1 MAVQLLSHEISD
13 LCLGKP
19 PLRPLPLTATIAD
32 AISLF
37 RRSSGDTSL
46 TVWSSPSLSGEPSI
60 CIGKISVA
68 DVLCFLCRE
77 DNRDHPSLA
86 LSSPVSVLVPPKG
99 GSIVKVL
106 DPSSSILDAVDS
118 ILEGA
123 QGLIVPRRSR
133 NNGSPKQ
140 RSPQKPSVG
149 RQFCWITQEDVIR
162 FFFNSINHFSPTP
175 FNTLQSL
182 DIIEQKTLS
191 VHYNDPALS
200 ALNAICN
207 SPSGQTAVAVVDDE
221 GRLIGEISLYTLAC
235 CDETVAPAIV
245 TLSAGDL
252 MAYIDYGGP
261 PEDLVQLVK
270 ARLEEKKLDGM
281 LELLED
287 DPSTLSL
294 SSCLSSSTSSSSDDE
309 VVTTVKRIR
318 SNSGLFASGTEPI
331 ICHPR
336 SSLIAV
342 MIQALSHRYNHVW
355 VVEEDYSLIGIVTF
369 AGMSKVFRDRVTC
382 FA

>member
-1 MAVQLLSHEISD
+1 MAVQLFSHEISD

-19 PLRPLPLTATIAD
+19 PLRPLSITAKISD
-32 AISLF
+32 ALSFF

-46 TVWSSPSLSGEPSI
+46 TVWSSSSLSGEASK
-60 CIGKISVA
+60 CVGKISVV

-77 DNRDHPSLA
+77 DNISSPFLA
-86 LSSPVSVLVPPKG
+86 LSSPVSVLLPPE
-99 GSIVKVL
+99 GSTIVKLL

-133 NNGSPKQ
+133 NSSSTKQ
-140 RSPQKPSVG
+140 KPQKPPVG
-149 RQFCWITQEDVIR
+149 RQYCWITQEDVIR
-162 FFFNSINHFSPTP
+162 FFFNSINHFSPVP
-175 FNTLQSL
+175 FNSLQSL
-182 DIIEQKTLS
+182 NIIEEKILS

-200 ALNAICN
+200 ALAEICN
-207 SPSGQTAVAVVDDE
+207 SPSGQTAVAVVDDQ
-221 GRLIGEISLYTLAC
+221 GRLVGEISLYTLAC
-235 CDETVAPAIV
+235 CDETVAPAV
-245 TLSAGDL
+245 ATLSAGDL

-270 ARLEEKKLDGM
+270 TRLEERKLDQM

-287 DPSTLSL
+287 DHSTSST
-294 SSCLSSSTSSSSDDE
+294 SSCLSSSPSSSSDDE
-309 VVTTVKRIR
+309 VTVKRSR
-318 SNSGLFASGTEPI
+318 TNSGRFTSGTEPI
-331 ICHPR
+331 VCHPR
-336 SSLIAV
+336 SSLIAT

-369 AGMSKVFRDRVTC
+369 VGMLKVFRDRVPC
-382 FA
+382 FS